1 MLRIPRDI
9 NAYYWL
15 SWLNLGL
22 LNHSLDAQLYS
33 GSLFY
38 QCEAA
43 RSWDHEIMQ
52 ACKPIL
58 LCFSNGNECWTDRLP
73 VKNYWQLWVWRRLFY
88 FFRLRYS
95 FLSALLRKLVC
106 DRCPQRVHPIICPVF
121 FVHALY
127 QTADTFRVVLRNK
140 LANYLP
146 GKQWKL
152 VILGDGGAA
161 MNTSF
166 ICISTNLYMELKF

>member
-9 NAYYWL
+9 NADYWL

-43 RSWDHEIMQ
+43 RFARSWDHASLQTHLTVFFERERVLNRSASCEELLAALGVM
-52 ACKPIL
+52 AVIL
-58 LCFSNGNECWTDRLP
+58 FFQIERC
-73 VKNYWQLWVWRRLFY
+73 LF
-88 FFRLRYS
+88 
-95 FLSALLRKLVC
+95 SALLRKLVC

-121 FVHALY
+121 SVPALY

-140 LANYLP
+140 LSNYLP

>member
-1 MLRIPRDI
+1 MLSYTPVHYFT
-9 NAYYWL
+9 NARQ
-15 SWLNLGL
+15 
-22 LNHSLDAQLYS
+22 LDLQ
-33 GSLFY
+33 
-38 QCEAA
+38 
-43 RSWDHEIMQ
+43 DHEIMQ

-73 VKNYWQLWVWRRLFY
+73 VRSYWQLCVWWRLFY

-95 FLSALLRKLVC
+95 FLSALIRKLVC

-140 LANYLP
+140 LANYLS

-152 VILGDGGAA
+152 VTLGDGGAA